1 MKQNSR
7 KNGSR
12 TAQVKGAILLGVC
25 AFFILSRVAWA
36 APLSASFYSRESLIK
51 EGTWKNGK
59 ERLMANGQRFNDNN
73 FTVAT
78 RLWPLGTWL
87 RVTNL
92 QNNKVVVVKVTDRI
106 GKRLADVRIDL
117 SKSAFFE
124 LSGGHLELGIVPIK
138 VEVVSHAK

>member
-1 MKQNSR
+1 MLNELR
-7 KNGSR
+7 GNR
-12 TAQVKGAILLGVC
+12 IRVAQVKHLLLVGVC
-25 AFFILSRVAWA
+25 AFFLSSQVAWA

-106 GKRLADVRIDL
+106 GKRFADVRIDL
-117 SKSAFFE
+117 SKSAFYK
-124 LSGGHLELGIVPIK
+124 LTNGHLELGLIPIS
-138 VEVVSHAK
+138 VEVIK